1 MRHMQ
6 KPAND
11 EVTQTIQ
18 VFGDTFNA
26 ASAERIVRQYEGG
39 EDAVIDGYAPD
50 SVVVNGQ
57 MRGAF
62 VRIWSG
68 YHRDPVETI
77 YLHTGHGEGLDA
89 LFPNLRY

>member
-1 MRHMQ
+1 MRQMP
-6 KPAND
+6 KPANE

-18 VFGDTFNA
+18 VFGDTFTTRT
-26 ASAERIVRQYEGG
+26 AERIAREYEGG
-39 EDAVIDGYAPD
+39 EEAVVEGYAPD

-68 YHRDPVETI
+68 YHRDQVETI

-89 LFPNLRY
+89 VFPNLRY